1 VAGQRDITLD
11 VTIRARTAD
20 ADKAA
25 AALKR
30 VDEQAAHAG
39 KSMEGMTGDANILNA
54 EIKKS
59 EQTVKDLDKVLLEF
73 GNDRSVRQ
81 RLRSERSW
89 LAELRKLEKDMASG
103 AGTISNDLGAQLSSA
118 FSGLPAKPMLI
129 AGLIG
134 AVAAAAP
141 TIGAMLGGAIAG
153 AAGTGA
159 MAAGILSAIKDPQV
173 QDAASRFGQDISA
186 EFFGGG
192 EAFVEPVIKSLG
204 ILQKAFGDLHLSD
217 QLAKVAPDVEVIAQ
231 GFADAGREFMEG
243 FGPAL
248 DRMGPLADIA
258 GKGIADFGE
267 ALGEALDNITAS
279 KGTVE
284 GLETLLSLLSGTIR
298 GLGVGLGWLGDRFH
312 DFNVIE
318 AKVFGDLED
327 VYQKTGLSKFAAGA
341 ARLNDVFERMTGTG
355 ENLHGVLH
363 RLGSQAL
370 DPFAGYLHDAAEEMD
385 RLHNETEST
394 RKSLVDYFNTLQG
407 QLDANIAWEQA
418 IDDLTDSFAKN
429 GTSLDITTQKGRDN
443 TRAVEAGLEAARRQY
458 ETGQLTNEQYDAQ
471 IKKLIDIGVKAGAS
485 RKALEELAKQYE
497 IQVVVNILAPL
508 LPAIGSKLASMFQN
522 MWGSSPPAATST
534 NRRESFAAG
543 GVTPAFAPFRVH
555 DNEMLWSSRE
565 HYVSTA
571 AQTNALM
578 SGASGGSASPVVIT
592 FAATGDPLLDAILRE
607 LKSYIRVNG
616 GTGSDSVQTA
626 LGY

>member
-1 VAGQRDITLD
+1 MAGQRDITLD

-59 EQTVKDLDKVLLEF
+59 EQTIKELDRTLLEF
-73 GNDRSVRQ
+73 GNDKSVRQ

-89 LAELRKLEKDMASG
+89 LAELRKLEKDLQPAVATVTDDFG
-103 AGTISNDLGAQLSSA
+103 KQFSSA
-118 FSGLPAKPMLI
+118 LGGTRMTGP
-129 AGLIG
+129 LIG
-134 AVAAAAP
+134 ALVGAAVAAAP
-141 TIGAMLGGAIAG
+141 TVGAMLGGAIAG

-159 MAAGILSAIKDPQV
+159 MAAGILSAIKDPKV
-173 QDAASRFGQDISA
+173 QDAAGRFGQDISA

-192 EAFVEPVIKSLG
+192 QAFVEPVIKSLG
-204 ILQKAFGDLHLSD
+204 ILQKGFGDLHLSD

-267 ALGEALDNITAS
+267 ALGEALDNITKS
-279 KGTVE
+279 EGTVE

-327 VYQKTGLSKFAAGA
+327 IYKKTGLSKFAAGA
-341 ARLNDVFERMTGTG
+341 ARLNDIFERMTGTG
-355 ENLHGVLH
+355 ENLHGVMS
-363 RLGSQAL
+363 RIGSPSTN
-370 DPFAGYLHDAAEEMD
+370 PFTDYLHHAWQEMEQLHAEVEA
-385 RLHNETEST
+385 T
-394 RKSLVDYFNTLQG
+394 RHALVDYFSTLRG
-407 QLDANIAWEQA
+407 MDDANIAWEQSL
-418 IDDLTDSFAKN
+418 DDLTKSIEEN
-429 GTSLDITTQKGRDN
+429 GRTLDITTQKGRDN
-443 TRAVEAGLEAARRQY
+443 RRAVLEGLEAAKK
-458 ETGQLTNEQYDAQ
+458 QYDQGQITAAQYDQQ
-471 IKKLIDIGVKAGAS
+471 IKKLIDIGVKAGLS
-485 RKALEELAKQYE
+485 QKALEELAGKYE
-497 IQVVVNILAPL
+497 IAVFVNLIGAPVVAGIAKVLGNAVSNFF
-508 LPAIGSKLASMFQN
+508 GHT
-522 MWGSSPPAATST
+522 PAAPS
-534 NRRESFAAG
+534 NRHESFAAG
-543 GVTPAFAPFRVH
+543 GVTPAFQPFRVH
-555 DNEMLWSSRE
+555 DNEMLWSNRE

-578 SGASGGSASPVVIT
+578 SGASGGSASPVVIS